1 MIFTVDTASATSVE
15 QAFNY
20 ILADNR
26 YNFTSLSADV
36 NNIAYSA
43 KSIESVLG
51 TDLTGYSVDNIT
63 KLIGIFD
70 TYNNILNDL
79 LTNYDKNSIN
89 NIKLI
94 AENIKQTFNRVSNYV
109 EIKVTD
115 NNIINNIYY
124 TIYDKNMNEL
134 SVDNKLSANKMINNV
149 VNFNLDQNI
158 FPTNS
163 DLFYIKIYYK
173 SDNFYIIDTPLTY
186 KSIGGVFE
194 EYTFSKPNGLN
205 KDVKNY
211 KIYKVKNDKAESS
224 ADIVYSGIDGDI
236 LTVKSFKLFN
246 DETAAV
252 ISAYKYLIKEEL
264 FDNIWIELNLVDY
277 DLKDISNVLLNGSER
292 DLSTGIYT
300 YKDSEGTI
308 FKQMQSYR
316 VGNIEIRDIVE

>member
-1 MIFTVDTASATSVE
+1 MKFTVHTDSATSVE

-51 TDLTGYSVDNIT
+51 IDLTGYSVDNIT

-70 TYNNILNDL
+70 TYNNSLNDL

-109 EIKVTD
+109 EIKVSD
-115 NNIINNIYY
+115 NNYIIN
-124 TIYDKNMNEL
+124 T
-134 SVDNKLSANKMINNV
+134 S
-149 VNFNLDQNI
+149 
-158 FPTNS
+158 
-163 DLFYIKIYYK
+163 
-173 SDNFYIIDTPLTY
+173 LTY

-246 DETAAV
+246 DETADD
-252 ISAYKYLIKEEL
+252 IRAYTYLIKEEL